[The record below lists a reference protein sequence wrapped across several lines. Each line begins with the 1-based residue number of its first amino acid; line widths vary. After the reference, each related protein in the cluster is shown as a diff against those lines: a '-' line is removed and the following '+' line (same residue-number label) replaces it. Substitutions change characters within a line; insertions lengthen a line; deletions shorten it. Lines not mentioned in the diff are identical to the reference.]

1 MMAKTSCVRL
11 HDLVGWLN
19 RNYPQSLA
27 EEWDNVGLQVGDL
40 NQEIT
45 KVMVALEPT
54 EQTIKQAIDHHCQ
67 LLISHHPLLFKP
79 LKKISKNDETGRILF
94 AAIQNNLAIVSA
106 HTNLDHAADGLNDWL
121 AECLDLG
128 ATTPLLPPRSGDQV
142 KLVVFVP
149 EDDTDRV
156 ATALFKA
163 GAGHIGGYDHC
174 SFRNRGTGTFRPG
187 TDTQPFIG
195 QAGQDERVDEVRL
208 ETIVPRHR
216 LAATLQRME
225 KAHPYEEVA
234 YDLIPLENRRQ
245 DIGLGRIGR
254 LAEPLSLEELA
265 HRCKDKLDC
274 AALRIVAAEQPR
286 PVNKVAVCGG
296 SGASLIHEAARQ
308 GADVLITG
316 DIKYHEAMAAR
327 SLGLALIDAGHFAT
341 EHLMAPALASRL
353 DHYSQTQGWNMA
365 ITTAQHECDPFT
377 HI

>member
-1 MMAKTSCVRL
+1 MAKNSCVRL
-11 HDLVGWLN
+11 HDLIGWIN

-27 EEWDNVGLQVGDL
+27 EDWDNVGLQVGDL
-40 NQEIT
+40 KQEIA

-54 EQTIKQAIDHHCQ
+54 ETTVRDAIDQQCQ

-94 AAIQNNLAIVSA
+94 EAIQNNLAIVCS

-121 AECLDLG
+121 AKILDLSS
-128 ATTPLLPPRSGDQV
+128 TQPLLRPRTGDLL

-149 EDDTDRV
+149 EDHTETV
-156 ATALFKA
+156 ADALYGA
-163 GAGHIGGYDHC
+163 GAGHIGRYDRC
-174 SFRNRGTGTFRPG
+174 SFRSHGTGTFRPG
-187 TDTQPFIG
+187 QETQPFIG
-195 QAGQDERVDEVRL
+195 TIGEEEQVAEVRL
-208 ETIVPRHR
+208 ETIIPRQR
-216 LAATLQRME
+216 LSAALQRME

-234 YDLIPLENRRQ
+234 YDVIPLENQRQ

-254 LAEPLSLEELA
+254 LQRPLSLDELA
-265 HRCKDKLDC
+265 GQCKKKLVC
-274 AALRIVAAEQPR
+274 NALRVVAPQQPR
-286 PVNKVAVCGG
+286 PVEKVAVCGG

-316 DIKYHEAMAAR
+316 DVKYHEAMTAR
-327 SLGLALIDAGHFAT
+327 SLNLALIDAGHFAT
-341 EHLMAPALASRL
+341 EHLMATALAARL
-353 DHYSQTQGWNMA
+353 EQYSQQQGWKLI